1 MIISMSIHGLML
13 AAGATLLLAPQGT
26 CACGPLTLPSPPPQR
41 PWMWH
46 EAQGSGERGEC
57 ARRPA
62 HLPTTGPTTT
72 SLTDCLTELLTD
84 APSIPTPNSTPNR
97 TICARSSRARRNR
110 RRAIA
115 LRQKPSHHAR
125 RKSWGLRL
133 NPIPTSVS
141 PSVSG
146 RSSPDSSLLRR
157 CYRQG
162 PHFTG
167 DCTCDW

>member
-1 MIISMSIHGLML
+1 MSGFRPFSPPSVRHLSRRENTNMINSTRNHGAKF
-13 AAGATLLLAPQGT
+13 AASTTLLPAPRQ
-26 CACGPLTLPSPPPQR
+26 
-41 PWMWH
+41 
-46 EAQGSGERGEC
+46 
-57 ARRPA
+57 A
-62 HLPTTGPTTT
+62 HLPTSGPTTIK
-72 SLTDCLTELLTD
+72 LTALLTHLLTH
-84 APSIPTPNSTPNR
+84 APSNSTPNSTPNR